1 MQMFQNL
8 FKPAHFVP
16 ERPKQVGANEVGD
29 GRWKEGRPKFPLV
42 TDDDYDDDDE
52 MMVMVMTHLPMV
64 SIMWRGREG
73 SSMAMPMLA
82 KVIAPEQGSRIMIYH
97 EESGFKITCTD
108 LNVRI

>member
-42 TDDDYDDDDE
+42 TDDDYDDE
-52 MMVMVMTHLPMV
+52 MRVMVMVLVMV
-64 SIMWRGREG
+64 MVIM
-73 SSMAMPMLA
+73 MM
-82 KVIAPEQGSRIMIYH
+82 K
-97 EESGFKITCTD
+97 
-108 LNVRI
+108 